1 MKSIG
6 ESVMVNIRKLFFMAF
21 GGLAL
26 LLGCVQV
33 SAQEELTDG
42 PGLFTG
48 KTGELTLYQSNQN
61 GFEATSHESA
71 NTGAKEELSSREE
84 FELYKRWQY
93 AKQNN
98 TKDYGE
104 FMQWLE
110 FQRVIKV
117 EK

>member
-1 MKSIG
+1 
-6 ESVMVNIRKLFFMAF
+6 MVNIRKLFFMAF

-61 GFEATSHESA
+61 SFEATSHESANPENA

-98 TKDYGE
+98 TQNYHE